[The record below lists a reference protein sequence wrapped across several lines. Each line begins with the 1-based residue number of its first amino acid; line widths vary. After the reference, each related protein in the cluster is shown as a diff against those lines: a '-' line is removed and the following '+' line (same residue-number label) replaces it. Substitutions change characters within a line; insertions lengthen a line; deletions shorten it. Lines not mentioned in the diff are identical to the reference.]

1 MLIFGPISSLYDFL
15 TFFVLLSVFHAD
27 MTLFHTGWFVES
39 LSTQTLVVFVIRTV
53 GNPLRSRPS
62 WALTATVT
70 AVVITG
76 VVLPFSPLARPLGFI
91 APPIPFI
98 IFVAGAV
105 VTYLGLVEVVKQL
118 FFRFHPLAGPV
129 VRTNRPIATLP
140 ARR

>member
-1 MLIFGPISSLYDFL
+1 
-15 TFFVLLSVFHAD
+15 VA
-27 MTLFHTGWFVES
+27 
-39 LSTQTLVVFVIRTV
+39 
-53 GNPLRSRPS
+53 
-62 WALTATVT
+62 
-70 AVVITG
+70 AVVIIG
-76 VVLPFSPLARPLGFI
+76 VVLPFSPLARPLGFT